1 VFVHGSRSKRPVD
14 NGRWDEKV
22 FPEQT
27 IPLFPGF
34 PGTGGGSP
42 LLRMHKCAEIPTG
55 EVEIKT
61 LSSVQFAILRE

>member
-27 IPLFPGF
+27 IPLFPVF
-34 PGTGGGSP
+34 
-42 LLRMHKCAEIPTG
+42 
-55 EVEIKT
+55 
-61 LSSVQFAILRE
+61 REKVVALQC